1 MDRGH
6 RVKKGVKVIM
16 VLVTTGGGG
25 ISEDVKSR
33 GCDKG
38 SG

>member
-6 RVKKGVKVIM
+6 RVERGVKVIM
-16 VLVTTGGGG
+16 VLVTTGGG
-25 ISEDVKSR
+25 ISEDMKSR
-33 GCDKG
+33 VCNEG